1 MNKRSGDW
9 WPCCYSANTTEADVL
24 RLAAKALD
32 VPEAQ
37 VEVLKTGSCWLA
49 RVRREED
56 Q

>member
-32 VPEAQ
+32 LPEAQ
-37 VEVLKTGSCWLA
+37 VKVLKTGGCWLA
-49 RVRREED
+49 REKCED
-56 Q
+56 E